1 MDSHNLNY
9 LLQIEE
15 PAIFVERCYQDL
27 LGRSIAP
34 SDLRDLLS
42 LFDQGMNR
50 AALVYCITKSP
61 EFHNRFSVE
70 NISFFKKQYVR
81 YKLFNS
87 FYKVLNHFRKMPG
100 SASLSAPDQYP
111 DMAAPTPYDE
121 AYITHQ
127 ATSLCNIV
135 QLEEHLE
142 NISADSTVITSPVK
156 LYNLLNTSSIDSF
169 IKEIPG
175 SLIFSMPSLPLSEG
189 QIAIIWDRDWDSLQS
204 GAADCSKI
212 FRSPGSFGRI
222 VFYHNSSS
230 YRKVFL
236 HFQVSSL
243 ERKSELF
250 IKCNNA
256 ICRIPLSL
264 RPATVEI
271 PFYLNPFYNELSFVY
286 VGSGNQLS
294 SGETSQLKFFL
305 ENIAVFPNSN
315 RQNHCNEGNDVVHF
329 TTDSIGDGYFPYL
342 LSDSYIRSQLH
353 KNGFFEVSAVKLL
366 KSYRIIPL
374 DITRYDYLS
383 DSFNGQ
389 GYYCYIQ
396 RDKVPAQSGVIL
408 YTATRTGTLSTD

>member
-1 MDSHNLNY
+1 MDSRNLNY

-42 LFDQGMNR
+42 LLDQGMNH
-50 AALVYCITKSP
+50 AALIYCIIKSP

-81 YKLFNS
+81 YKLFNL
-87 FYKVLNHFRKMPG
+87 FYRVFGNLGKMAR
-100 SASLSAPDQYP
+100 SASLSVPDQYP
-111 DMAAPTPYDE
+111 DIAAPIPYDE
-121 AYITHQ
+121 AYITYQ

-135 QLEEHLE
+135 QLEERLQ
-142 NISADSTVITSPVK
+142 NVSADSTVITSPVK
-156 LYNLLNTSSIDSF
+156 LYNLLNTTSADSF

-175 SLIFSMPSLPLSEG
+175 SLIFSMPSLPLLEG
-189 QIAIIWDRDWDSLQS
+189 QSAIIWDRDWDSLQS
-204 GAADCSKI
+204 DVGCSKI
-212 FRSPGSFGRI
+212 FRSPRSSGRI

-250 IKCNNA
+250 MKCNNT
-256 ICRIPLSL
+256 IRRIPLSL
-264 RPATVEI
+264 RQTTVEI
-271 PFYLNPFYNELSFVY
+271 PIYLNPFYNELSFVY
-286 VGSGNQLS
+286 VGTGKQLS
-294 SGETSQLKFFL
+294 SGETSQLKFFM
-305 ENIAVFPNSN
+305 ENIAVFPDSG
-315 RQNHCNEGNDVVHF
+315 RQNRHNGGNAIAHF
-329 TTDSIGDGYFPYL
+329 TADSVGDGYFPYL

-366 KSYRIIPL
+366 KSYQIIPL
-374 DITRYDYLS
+374 DTTRYDYLS

-396 RDKVPAQSGVIL
+396 RDKAPAQSGVIL